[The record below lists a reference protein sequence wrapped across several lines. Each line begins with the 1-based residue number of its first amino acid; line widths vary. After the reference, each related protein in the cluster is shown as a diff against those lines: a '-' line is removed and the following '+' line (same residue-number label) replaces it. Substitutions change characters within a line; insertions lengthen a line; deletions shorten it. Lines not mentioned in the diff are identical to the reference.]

1 MIIRKRGEK
10 MLFITQPDHAH
21 LSRRVMEHC
30 VELATHPRRE
40 WILLAIGEHDNGWRE
55 ADEAPPIDP
64 SSGAP
69 LDFVNAPAAVR
80 QGVWPRG
87 VARLAADPWAAAL
100 VANHA
105 VTVYERFRAHSVWT
119 EFFPRM
125 EAVRD
130 DLLLKAGGRIDDL
143 LADYRFV
150 RLGDLISLM
159 FCTGWT
165 EDQQFDEW
173 TVSRDGDVVQ
183 VTPNPFGGDPIEL
196 QIDARRLPV
205 RTYRDSAELS
215 EALMAAEIVELCG
228 RLFP

>member
-1 MIIRKRGEK
+1 VIIRRQGEQR
-10 MLFITQPDHAH
+10 LFITQPDHAH
-21 LSRRVMEHC
+21 LSRQVMEHC
-30 VELATHPRRE
+30 VGLRAHPRRE
-40 WILLAIGEHDNGWRE
+40 SILLAIGEHDNGWRE

-64 SSGAP
+64 DSGEP
-69 LDFVNAPAAVR
+69 LDFVNAPPEVR
-80 QGVWPRG
+80 QDVWPRG

-125 EAVRD
+125 EAMRD
-130 DLLLKAGGRIDDL
+130 ERMRKAGGRIEDL

-165 EDQQFDEW
+165 DDQRFDEW
-173 TVSRDGDVVQ
+173 TVSRDGDVVR
-183 VTPNPFGGDPIEL
+183 VTPDPFGGSSIEL
-196 QIDARRLPV
+196 DISTRRLPA
-205 RTYRDSAELS
+205 RTYRDSTELREELRGAE
-215 EALMAAEIVELCG
+215 VDELRG
-228 RLFP
+228 RLVP